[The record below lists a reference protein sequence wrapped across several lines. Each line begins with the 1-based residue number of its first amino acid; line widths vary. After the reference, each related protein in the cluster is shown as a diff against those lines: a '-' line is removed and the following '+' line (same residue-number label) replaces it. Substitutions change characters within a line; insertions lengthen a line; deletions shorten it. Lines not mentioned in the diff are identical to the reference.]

1 MEAFSE
7 LLVMV
12 LGIVASF
19 IMDLLRKVMPKLN
32 ALPST
37 VRSVVMLVIAAL
49 VTWIGGLLGVS
60 LPADPGTW
68 DANVINSILVA
79 LVGMGSHAIGKAI
92 NKDRLPSG

>member
-12 LGIVASF
+12 LGIVASL

-32 ALPST
+32 ELPST
-37 VRSVVMLVIAAL
+37 IRSVVMLVIAAI
-49 VTWIGGLLGVS
+49 VTWLGSLIGVN
-60 LPADPGTW
+60 LPVDPGTW
-68 DANVINSILVA
+68 DANLINSILVA

-92 NKDRLPSG
+92 NKDRAGG